1 MLTRSKFDYQSFVGG
16 PYFLFRVSFLYL
28 FWISMKKCI
37 DVHLL
42 SVSFIQ
48 HSLSPFSLNTCLPS
62 LPLGN
67 SIIYLIVSPLSFFC
81 SFFLGLLLVRCCTS
95 WISSLYPLYLV
106 YLFCCLIEF
115 LSTRPL
121 LTCKFLLLSP
131 FHQIQRLFSLH
142 RTHWE
147 QTVFYKYY

>member
-1 MLTRSKFDYQSFVGG
+1 MKNVIEKLFSGIFD
-16 PYFLFRVSFLYL
+16 
-28 FWISMKKCI
+28 C
-37 DVHLL
+37 
-42 SVSFIQ
+42 
-48 HSLSPFSLNTCLPS
+48 
-62 LPLGN
+62 
-67 SIIYLIVSPLSFFC
+67 
-81 SFFLGLLLVRCCTS
+81 
-95 WISSLYPLYLV
+95 LV